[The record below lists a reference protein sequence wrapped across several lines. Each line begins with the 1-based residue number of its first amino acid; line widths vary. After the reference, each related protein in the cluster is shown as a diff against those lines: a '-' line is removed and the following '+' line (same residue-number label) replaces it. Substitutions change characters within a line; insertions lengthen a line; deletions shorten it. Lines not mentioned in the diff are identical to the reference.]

1 MGLDGWPLG
10 YEERRCCANCL
21 CN

>member
-1 MGLDGWPLG
+1 LG
-10 YEERRCCANCL
+10 YEERRCLANCP